1 MTMTTALDT
10 NQTTIAST
18 RGKLRR
24 RSIPAIRNKK
34 PNLLTKIVN
43 KLFSVV
49 FETNEEPQQV
59 PRQRASV
66 STPMVTSKVLEEE
79 IASPVELEKAYMASR
94 PYKIGIVPHGPP
106 IICQISFN
114 FYPKALAADIVATS
128 TLLGVSRTHAV
139 VEPPQKNVFDS
150 VTTNGHAKLT
160 ESNKPTNIFGKYE
173 SKDGKGNDQKAA
185 NVCGNLD
192 APASTAPTNGIFS
205 FRTTTSSLC
214 NFSSPHVSSTS
225 IASTDTTTTVI
236 STTPTPATILSTS
249 TPTPVNPSSVLAPIF
264 SFWSATST
272 TTTIL
277 EAETG
282 NTNDKDLKSNSPFA
296 STPIS
301 TTTTTTRSGLFGFS
315 SPAFTSTTNNQSQA
329 SFFNVSNRSQA
340 NTQASV
346 ALTPS
351 MPFLFGSRTTSI
363 PSSTS
368 RTSPFS
374 SPASTSSSF
383 SVSSITASNSTSG
396 PATSIFYMVAE
407 DTHVYGTDMSVDGM
421 VAKDTHVHGTD
432 MIVDGMVAEDTHV
445 HGTDIS
451 VDGMVAED
459 THAHG
464 TDMCVDSM
472 VAEDTHVHGTRAT
485 LNNYDHRGFT
495 IVQF

>member
-1 MTMTTALDT
+1 TALDT

-24 RSIPAIRNKK
+24 RSIPAIKNKK

-43 KLFSVV
+43 KLFGVV
-49 FETNEEPQQV
+49 FGNRKPLETNEEPQQV

-94 PYKIGIVPHGPP
+94 PYKTSVPG
-106 IICQISFN
+106 SDS
-114 FYPKALAADIVATS
+114 ALAADIVATS
-128 TLLGVSRTHAV
+128 TLLGVSRTPTV
-139 VEPPQKNVFDS
+139 VEPPQKNVSDL
-150 VTTNGHAKLT
+150 VTTNGHVKLT

-185 NVCGNLD
+185 NL
-192 APASTAPTNGIFS
+192 
-205 FRTTTSSLC
+205 
-214 NFSSPHVSSTS
+214 PHVSSTS

-236 STTPTPATILSTS
+236 STTTTPTPATILSTS
-249 TPTPVNPSSVLAPIF
+249 TPTPVNHSSIPAPVF

-272 TTTIL
+272 TTIP

-282 NTNDKDLKSNSPFA
+282 NTNDKDLKPNLPFA
-296 STPIS
+296 STHIS
-301 TTTTTTRSGLFGFS
+301 TTTTTITGSGLFGYS
-315 SPAFTSTTNNQSQA
+315 SPAFTSTTKNQSQA
-329 SFFNVSNRSQA
+329 SFFNVSNGSQA

-363 PSSTS
+363 PSSTTGS
-368 RTSPFS
+368 SPFS

-396 PATSIFYMVAE
+396 PTTRIFYMVAE
-407 DTHVYGTDMSVDGM
+407 DTHVHGTDMS
-421 VAKDTHVHGTD
+421 
-432 MIVDGMVAEDTHV
+432 VDGMVAEDTHV
-445 HGTDIS
+445 HGTDMS

-459 THAHG
+459 THVHGTDMIVDVMVAEDTHVHGTDMSMDGMVAEDTHVHG

-472 VAEDTHVHGTRAT
+472 VAEDTHVHGT
-485 LNNYDHRGFT
+485 
-495 IVQF
+495 